1 MVKLALLLL
10 LTGANSKIS
19 VKARD
24 VPDDGGGRTQVIVEL
39 DSSFIGDIMRITRI
53 EDNGVKKDIYV
64 GEIKDTVI
72 KLGDR
77 ELSDTMPVR
86 YHVLVNTK
94 TGQFVAQ
101 SVSNSVIPKASLFNK
116 KKLFLLFLAI
126 FYITI
131 LLSYMTKARKG
142 QELYLRPIAGLA
154 EVYNAIGRATEMG
167 RPILFSPGLLGV
179 TDVSTIAALN
189 ILAYITKKVA
199 AYETRIIVPVY
210 DPIVYTVAREVV
222 KDAYTAAGRPDLF
235 KNEDVFFLTQRQ
247 FAYAAGVSGIMVR
260 EKTATN
266 FFMGYFFAE
275 SLILAETGAATGAI
289 QIAGTDAISQL
300 PFFVTACDYTLMG
313 EELYAAGAYLA
324 KDPRLTATIKGQD
337 IMKAVLVGFLL
348 LLTIVALV
356 PELSAKV
363 DAIKPYVV
371 GK

>member
-1 MVKLALLLL
+1 MVKLALLLF
-10 LTGANSKIS
+10 LTSANSKLS

-24 VPDDGGGRTQVIVEL
+24 VPNDEGGRTEVTVKL
-39 DSSFIGDIMRITRI
+39 DNSLLGNFIRVTRI
-53 EDNGVKKDIYV
+53 EANGVKRDLYF
-64 GEIKDTVI
+64 GPARDTLI
-72 KLGDR
+72 RLGDR
-77 ELSDTMPVR
+77 GLPDDMPVK
-86 YHVLVNTK
+86 YHVSLWTPDGK
-94 TGQFVAQ
+94 FVAQ
-101 SVSNSVIPKASLFNK
+101 TVSSTVVAAPALFDI
-116 KKLFLLFLAI
+116 KKLFLLLLSI
-126 FYITI
+126 FYIFI
-131 LLSYMTKARKG
+131 LLSYMSRAKKG
-142 QELYLRPIAGLA
+142 EELYLRPIAGLA
-154 EVYNAIGRATEMG
+154 EVDNAIGRATEMG

-235 KNEDVFFLTQRQ
+235 KSEDVFFLTQRQ

-337 IMKAVLVGFLL
+337 VMKAILVILL
-348 LLTIVALV
+348 LIMTVAAFIPSTAPQLDTIKA
-356 PELSAKV
+356 
-363 DAIKPYVV
+363 YVV
-371 GK
+371 GR

>member
-10 LTGANSKIS
+10 LAGGNGKIS
-19 VKARD
+19 IKARD
-24 VPDDGGGRTQVIVEL
+24 VPSDGGGRTKVTVKL
-39 DSSFIGDIMRITRI
+39 DKSLVGDIVWITR
-53 EDNGVKKDIYV
+53 ELNNGVKKDIYV
-64 GEIKDTVI
+64 AKAKDTLI
-72 KLGDR
+72 SLTDR
-77 ELSDTMPVR
+77 ELPDNIPVK
-86 YHVLVNTK
+86 YHALVT
-94 TGQFVAQ
+94 TPQGEFVGQVA
-101 SVSNSVIPKASLFNK
+101 SNSVIAKPSLFDIR
-116 KKLFLLFLAI
+116 KLVLLLIAL

-131 LLSYMTKARKG
+131 LLYFMSKAKKG
-142 QELYLRPIAGLA
+142 EELYLRPIAGLA
-154 EVYNAIGRATEMG
+154 EVDNAIGRATEMG
-167 RPILFSPGLLGV
+167 RPILFSTGLLGI

-300 PFFVTACDYTLMG
+300 PFFITACDYTLMG

-337 IMKAVLVGFLL
+337 VMKAVLVGLL
-348 LLTIVALV
+348 LIATIFALIPSTANYV
-356 PELSAKV
+356 DKV
-363 DAIKPYVV
+363 KDYVV

>member
-1 MVKLALLLL
+1 MVKLALLLFMIS
-10 LTGANSKIS
+10 ANGKLS
-19 VKARD
+19 VRARD
-24 VPDDGGGRTQVIVEL
+24 VPDDRGGNVEISIKV
-39 DSSFIGDIMRITRI
+39 DSTLLGNIIRVTRV
-53 EDNGVKKDIYV
+53 EENGVKRDLMV
-64 GEIKDTVI
+64 GKIQKPVI
-72 KLGDR
+72 NLMDKGLPDNK
-77 ELSDTMPVR
+77 PVR
-86 YHVLVNTK
+86 YHVSLWTPDWKFIEQKLSDAV
-94 TGQFVAQ
+94 V
-101 SVSNSVIPKASLFNK
+101 PKPSIFDRK
-116 KKLFLLFLAI
+116 KGFLFLLSI
-126 FYITI
+126 FYIGV
-131 LLSYMTKARKG
+131 LLTFMKRARKG
-142 QELYLRPIAGLA
+142 EELYLRPIAGLA
-154 EVYNAIGRATEMG
+154 EVDNAIGRATEMG
-167 RPILFSPGLLGV
+167 RPILFSTGLLGV

-337 IMKAVLVGFLL
+337 VMKGVLVGLL
-348 LLTIVALV
+348 IVMTVLAFIPSISPV
-356 PELSAKV
+356 IDS
-363 DAIKPYVV
+363 IKDYVV
-371 GK
+371 GR